1 MQAVTSFFVPVILGG
16 ILLFAAVRGVSVFDE
31 FISGAK
37 EGLSSAVKI
46 LPALIGLMTAVGMF
60 KASGALDV
68 LTHALSP
75 LSGALGMPGELVP
88 LALLRP
94 ISGSGALAIFETIL
108 TAYGP
113 DSSIGRMAAV
123 MQGSTETTFYAL
135 AVYYGSV
142 DVKRTRYTV
151 FCALIADF
159 VGFVMSGV
167 AVRLLF

>member
-75 LSGALGMPGELVP
+75 L
-88 LALLRP
+88 
-94 ISGSGALAIFETIL
+94 
-108 TAYGP
+108 
-113 DSSIGRMAAV
+113 
-123 MQGSTETTFYAL
+123 
-135 AVYYGSV
+135 
-142 DVKRTRYTV
+142 
-151 FCALIADF
+151 
-159 VGFVMSGV
+159 
-167 AVRLLF
+167 